1 MITSPQI
8 ERAALMGKCF
18 WRTFNTG
25 YLSTYTIP
33 VPKGGFI
40 LLRQIICYPFITNET
55 RTNTSRFLHQLSMV
69 EQGGFDELLYV
80 IRSRHTEVGLSETSL
95 AEIPGEPI
103 QLETWATFK
112 KNVVIDLCMIAHPS
126 AAIYAA
132 ADTLAAS
139 AEERGEGLGYGA
151 TTLIPGG
158 ILNTPEIQLDATST
172 LYPTGEQRPYSTT
185 AYHGTTVQDRLRFK
199 MDANTNIPPVSNV
212 PARSAY
218 QMPLYTFGYWEF
230 KTPITEALF

>member
-1 MITSPQI
+1 MITSPQV
-8 ERAALMGKCF
+8 ERAALMGKCI

-55 RTNTSRFLHQLSMV
+55 RQDINRFLHQISLV
-69 EQGGFDELLYV
+69 EQGGYDELLYI
-80 IRSRHTEVGLSETSL
+80 IRSRHTEVGLSESSL

-103 QLETWATFK
+103 QIETWAAFK
-112 KNVVIDLCMIAHPS
+112 KNVVIDLCMITNPS
-126 AAIYAA
+126 AAVYAA
-132 ADTLAAS
+132 VDTLSAN
-139 AEERGEGLGYGA
+139 AEERGEGLGYGSSTA
-151 TTLIPGG
+151 FPAG
-158 ILNTPEIQLDATST
+158 IANVPEIQLDATST
-172 LYPTGEQRPYSTT
+172 LYPTGEQRPYNAT
-185 AYHGTTVQDRLRFK
+185 AYHGATVQDRLRFK
-199 MDANTNIPPVSNV
+199 MDDTTNIPAVSAV
-212 PARSAY
+212 AARSSY